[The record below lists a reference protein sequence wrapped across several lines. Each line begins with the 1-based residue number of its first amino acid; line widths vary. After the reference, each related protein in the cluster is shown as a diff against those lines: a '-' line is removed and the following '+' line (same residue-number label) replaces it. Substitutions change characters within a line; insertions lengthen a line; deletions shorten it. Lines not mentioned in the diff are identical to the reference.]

1 MSKRKKD
8 KLLYIT
14 LTIST
19 IELLSK
25 IIEFICNLI
34 EMVEAFKQALLTHQ
48 YYTWKKTII
57 QQTNY

>member
-8 KLLYIT
+8 KLLYLT
-14 LTIST
+14 LTIGI

-34 EMVEAFKQALLTHQ
+34 EMVEAFK
-48 YYTWKKTII
+48 
-57 QQTNY
+57 